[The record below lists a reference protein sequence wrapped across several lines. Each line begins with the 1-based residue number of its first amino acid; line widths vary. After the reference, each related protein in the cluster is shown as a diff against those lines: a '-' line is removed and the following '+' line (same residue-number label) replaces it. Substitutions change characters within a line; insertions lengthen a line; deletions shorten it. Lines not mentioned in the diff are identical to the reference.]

1 MCIRDRDKPKP
12 RGAFHCNLPVFQKR
26 AKSVSFFFHAE
37 TETCISPAKS
47 TALRDWNAVL
57 FSDLNAQLFDLA
69 PQGGGD
75 DAQLLRGD
83 GPVSVVAL
91 QRLQNPLAFPALP
104 CLLYTSMPTGC
115 AGAMMAFGIG
125 NHNAF
130 KVMKFTLPLVLL
142 LMISLIIGVNLFF
155 PIYN

>member
-1 MCIRDRDKPKP
+1 
-12 RGAFHCNLPVFQKR
+12 
-26 AKSVSFFFHAE
+26 
-37 TETCISPAKS
+37 
-47 TALRDWNAVL
+47 
-57 FSDLNAQLFDLA
+57 
-69 PQGGGD
+69 
-75 DAQLLRGD
+75 
-83 GPVSVVAL
+83 
-91 QRLQNPLAFPALP
+91 
-104 CLLYTSMPTGC
+104 MPTGC